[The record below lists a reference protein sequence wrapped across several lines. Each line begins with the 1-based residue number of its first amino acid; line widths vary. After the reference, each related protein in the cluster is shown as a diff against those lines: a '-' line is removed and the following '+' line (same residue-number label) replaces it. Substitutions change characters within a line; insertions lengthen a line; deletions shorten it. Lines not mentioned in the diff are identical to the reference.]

1 MKRFKRLLIILVALV
16 IIFPFNDVKAA
27 TSKKISLNKKSA
39 ITYVGKTV
47 NLKVS
52 KFTTKETKKKIVW
65 KSSNR
70 KIATVY
76 KDGKVVAKKP
86 GKVVI
91 TAMMKSN
98 KKIYSK

>member
-47 NLKVS
+47 N
-52 KFTTKETKKKIVW
+52 
-65 KSSNR
+65 
-70 KIATVY
+70 
-76 KDGKVVAKKP
+76 
-86 GKVVI
+86 
-91 TAMMKSN
+91 
-98 KKIYSK
+98 